1 MYYFAYGTNLNR
13 QRFRTYCPES
23 RPLFNAFLPNYKLI
37 FAGWNRRWRGG
48 LASLKLVRG
57 ERVRGAVYD
66 LTDADLRRLDKNEGC
81 PQESRRINVGVIDED
96 GNMIDAV
103 TYVKVKQS
111 PEAAPSREYLE
122 IIRQGYRDWHIS

>member
-13 QRFRTYCPES
+13 QRFQACCPES
-23 RPLFNAFLPNYKLI
+23 RPLFTAFLPNYKLI
-37 FAGWNRRWRGG
+37 FTGWNRQWRGG

-81 PQESRRINVGVIDED
+81 PRESRRINVGVIDED

-103 TYVKVKQS
+103 AYVKVKQS
-111 PEAAPSREYLE
+111 PEATPSREYLE
-122 IIRQGYRDWHIS
+122 IIRQGYRDWQIS